1 MRKLSTKDLT
11 LAAMVAAV
19 YTVLTVFLPIP
30 QYGEVQFRIAECM
43 TVLPFLFP
51 WATPGLIVGCFLANL
66 LGSPFVLDWVFG
78 TLATALACFMTARMP
93 NKWLAPLPPVLCNA
107 IIVGAEIAI
116 PQWAASA
123 APSGLRWDPLP
134 CPWALASWRCAISW
148 ACPCWPCCPRWR
160 PSAALSR
167 KSVFLPCKTPE
178 NHIENTEYRCNCL
191 YKRKEDVFNEG
202 P

>member
-107 IIVGAEIAI
+107 IIVGAEIAYSAVGGFGGAF
-116 PQWAASA
+116 WAAVVRGPWRAGGVLYPGPAPAGPA
-123 APSGLRWDPLP
+123 AQGGGL
-134 CPWALASWRCAISW
+134 
-148 ACPCWPCCPRWR
+148 PR
-160 PSAALSR
+160 PYPGKAYFYPVKHR
-167 KSVFLPCKTPE
+167 KT
-178 NHIENTEYRCNCL
+178 I
-191 YKRKEDVFNEG
+191 
-202 P
+202 

>member
-1 MRKLSTKDLT
+1 MRRSKILELV

-78 TLATALACFMTARMP
+78 TLATALACLLTAKMP

-107 IIVGAEIAI
+107 MIVGGEIAFSVTGGFGGAF
-116 PQWAASA
+116 WGAWGAF
-123 APSGLRWDPLP
+123 
-134 CPWALASWRCAISW
+134 
-148 ACPCWPCCPRWR
+148 
-160 PSAALSR
+160 ALS
-167 KSVFLPCKTPE
+167 VGFGELAVCYALGLPLLALLPKVKAVRGLMPE
-178 NHIENTEYRCNCL
+178 RRL
-191 YKRKEDVFNEG
+191 AAQ
-202 P
+202 